1 MKEDEDSNDRQKFA
15 KASVIESKGDKN
27 NTYYFIIDNNS

>member
-15 KASVIESKGDKN
+15 KASVIESKGDNKN
-27 NTYYFIIDNNS
+27 NIMQHYFI

>member
-15 KASVIESKGDKN
+15 KASVVESKGNYIVFKN
-27 NTYYFIIDNNS
+27 QI